1 MTGSRSSLK
10 CKLLPRV
17 GMQGV
22 SAAFLYMR
30 LRSWFGSLSLPTQL
44 HSSVTSP
51 LGGLSPADFGAVAGF
66 TVLRPGCQP
75 YGRAL
80 STWWPFF
87 RVAVVS
93 GSCFSALWAGFSAL
107 WPFFVFL
114 FSALWPVYRRCDRG
128 FGAVAGVF
136 GAVTGVFGTVAW
148 VFALWLGFLAL
159 WPGSSALWPGFIG
172 AVAVGLGDR
181 FASVGSLDPKIVRE

>member
-44 HSSVTSP
+44 HSSVISP

-128 FGAVAGVF
+128 FRRCGRGFRRCDRGFWHCGLGFRAVAGVFGAVAGVF
-136 GAVTGVFGTVAW
+136 GAVAGVYRRCGRWDSEIASP
-148 VFALWLGFLAL
+148 LWA
-159 WPGSSALWPGFIG
+159 
-172 AVAVGLGDR
+172 
-181 FASVGSLDPKIVRE
+181 ASIRRS